1 MSLDPKTNRRER
13 ETDNAQNRAEAPP
26 LNPPFP
32 HKRQAFD
39 PFFFDLQVEP
49 LPPADTVINRAIWR

>member
-13 ETDNAQNRAEAPP
+13 ETDKAQKSAEAPP

-32 HKRQAFD
+32 YKRQLFD
-39 PFFFDLQVEP
+39 PFNFALDSEP
-49 LPPADTVINRAIWR
+49 REAAPIAGKTR

>member
-13 ETDNAQNRAEAPP
+13 ETDKAQNRAEAPP

-32 HKRQAFD
+32 HKRQLFD
-39 PFFFDLQVEP
+39 LFFFRLELEVSPQSGEHSDQ
-49 LPPADTVINRAIWR
+49 